1 MTHPEGN
8 TMGKYESGKIHELAV
23 SELVHNPDQ
32 PRKAYEENDLLNLA
46 NSIQEKGL
54 LQPILVKELEDGTI
68 TVVSGHRRYL
78 AHQHLKLET
87 IPVWF
92 TDGDPG
98 ELALVENLIRE
109 DLSHMEVA
117 AALQKLK
124 DKSGNKS
131 QADLAKLIGKAE
143 STVSEILSLNNL
155 TVEIRNKIRG
165 DKRFALR
172 ELKKIATE
180 PSPKVQARLFKA
192 YVAKLDAPSKDNKPR
207 RKSKGADLHQ
217 KKIEALQGYLTKNTS
232 DDKIQEFTPL
242 REQLID
248 LKKSINKILDNL
260 DS

>member
-1 MTHPEGN
+1 
-8 TMGKYESGKIHELAV
+8 MGKYKCGKIYKLTV
-23 SELVHNPDQ
+23 SELKINTDQ
-32 PRKAYEENDLLNLA
+32 PRKLMEENEFQKLVD
-46 NSIQEKGL
+46 SIQKKGL
-54 LQPILVKELEDGTI
+54 IHPIVVKELEDGTI
-68 TVVSGHRRYL
+68 SIVSGHRRYL

-87 IPVWF
+87 IPAWF
-92 TDGDPG
+92 TDEDPG

-131 QADLAKLIGKAE
+131 QVDLAKLIGKAE

-172 ELKKIATE
+172 ELKKIAAE
-180 PSPKVQARLFKA
+180 PSPKVQARLFNA
-192 YVAKLDAPSKDNKPR
+192 YVAKVDAPSKENKTRP
-207 RKSKGADLHQ
+207 KSKGADLHQ
-217 KKIEALQGYLTKNTS
+217 KKIEALHGYLTKITS

-248 LKKSINKILDNL
+248 LKESIDKILDNL
-260 DS
+260 DR